1 MQPSQAVG
9 DQADRANV
17 LAGIGGR
24 LRAAR
29 TEVGISARELA
40 RKAGVSVSL
49 VSQIENGKAR
59 PSVASLYALVQHLNL
74 TVDELFDP
82 PGEETAPDTGEAAA
96 PAGETAA
103 PAAEVG
109 EEPPP
114 APVSRLPLS
123 TLSSAGGALVHGEF
137 TASQKLISAPL
148 VQLGETRGMLKL
160 EGGITWERLTPCDI
174 PGVDFLKITYDPGAS
189 SCPDGRRQ
197 THPGHEFGYVLS
209 GRLGVT
215 VGFDTSEI
223 GPGDS
228 VYFDST
234 TPHRLFNAGDEPA
247 VGVWMVHA
255 PFAEPR

>member
-1 MQPSQAVG
+1 MPPSQPADG
-9 DQADRANV
+9 QADRASV

-24 LRAAR
+24 LRQAR

-74 TVDELFDP
+74 TVDELFEPAGAKRDDADRP
-82 PGEETAPDTGEAAA
+82 VQPKVGRAFSANGGPAAPGEVAVP
-96 PAGETAA
+96 
-103 PAAEVG
+103 
-109 EEPPP
+109 
-114 APVSRLPLS
+114 
-123 TLSSAGGALVHGEF
+123 
-137 TASQKLISAPL
+137 QKLISAAL
-148 VQLGETRGMLKL
+148 VQLGETRGTLKL
-160 EGGITWERLTPCDI
+160 EGGITWERLTPRDV
-174 PGVDFLKITYDPGAS
+174 PGADFLKITYDVGGAS
-189 SCPDGRRQ
+189 CPEGLRQ
-197 THPGHEFGYVLS
+197 THPGHEFGYLLS

-255 PFAEPR
+255 PFREAR

>member
-1 MQPSQAVG
+1 MRPSQAAG
-9 DQADRANV
+9 DQADV

-24 LRAAR
+24 LRQAR

-49 VSQIENGKAR
+49 ASQIENGKAR

-74 TVDELFDP
+74 SVDELFY
-82 PGEETAPDTGEAAA
+82 
-96 PAGETAA
+96 PAGERAEA
-103 PAAEVG
+103 P
-109 EEPPP
+109 EPKKARP
-114 APVSRLPLS
+114 A
-123 TLSSAGGALVHGEF
+123 LSSSNGGSVAAGEF
-137 TASQKLISAPL
+137 PVLQKLISAPL
-148 VQLGETRGMLKL
+148 VQLGETRGTLKL
-160 EGGITWERLTPCDI
+160 EGGITWERLTPRDV
-174 PGVDFLKITYDPGAS
+174 PGADFLKITYDVGGAS
-189 SCPDGRRQ
+189 CPEGRRQ

-215 VGFDTSEI
+215 VGFDTTEI

-228 VYFDST
+228 VCFDST

-255 PFAEPR
+255 PFGSPE